1 LGWRW
6 REGHNRI
13 GEDAMTTTPAAQ
25 AVVEALRAEGVRAV
39 FGLPGSHVLGVLDA
53 IYRANDIAFYRVR
66 HEHSA
71 AYMAFAYAQ
80 LTGEPGVVL
89 VTAGA
94 GATNLVTGVAE
105 AFCGA
110 QPMVVLAGRV
120 ATAHAH
126 RGESQDVPTE
136 RIFAPITKLAMRV
149 DRAEA
154 LPDLLGQAFQIARS
168 GRPGP
173 VYLDL
178 PADLLGREIVCNY
191 RPAPRA
197 GRARAPADAIAQA
210 ADLLAVAERPLIVVG
225 GGALASGARAE
236 IVALAERLAAPML
249 VSLTGR
255 SLIDDDHPLAAGGL
269 GVHGSPVSQILLN
282 EADVLLNLG
291 CRFESMSTNWR
302 PEFSP
307 SPEVRHI
314 QVNIDPT
321 EIGRSFPA
329 ALGLVADVKTVAADL
344 DAALSAKGMAR
355 DWRVT
360 PRATALRE
368 KLDALETEVES
379 ICLRDDKPLHTVRI
393 LRAAQKAFGR
403 EAIYGLDIGCLAEQL
418 PGSPTF
424 LKLHEPR
431 TLLAPS
437 SLCGMSD
444 AAAGLAVARIVH
456 PERPCVGFV
465 GDGSFQMMLD
475 ALPVAAEYRLG
486 VTWCI
491 LNDEALGSIWD
502 LQNARLERRF
512 IATEFAFQPDFAALA
527 RACGCHGERVVE
539 PADIEPALAR
549 AREANAGGQP
559 AVIDFVVA
567 RVRAPQTVKFFG
579 LGGTTF

>member
-1 LGWRW
+1 
-6 REGHNRI
+6 
-13 GEDAMTTTPAAQ
+13 MTRMPAAR

-39 FGLPGSHVLGVLDA
+39 FGLPGSHILGVLDA
-53 IYRANDIAFYRVR
+53 IYHDKTIAFYRVR

-110 QPMVVLAGRV
+110 QPMLVLAGRV
-120 ATAHAH
+120 ATTHAH

-136 RIFAPITKLAMRV
+136 KIFAPITKLAMQV
-149 DRAEA
+149 DRAEV
-154 LPDLLGQAFQIARS
+154 LPDLLRQAFQIARS

-178 PADLLGREIVCNY
+178 PADMLAREIVCDY
-191 RPAPRA
+191 SPAPRP
-197 GRARAPADAIAQA
+197 GRPRAEAQAIAEA
-210 ADLLAVAERPLIVVG
+210 ADMLAGAERPLIVAG

-236 IVALAERLAAPML
+236 IVALAERLAAPIL

-255 SLIDDDHPLAAGGL
+255 SVIDDDCPLAAGGL
-269 GVHGSPVSQILLN
+269 GVHGSPVSQALLN
-282 EADVLLNLG
+282 EADVILNLG

-302 PEFSP
+302 PEFSL
-307 SPEVRHI
+307 SPDVSHI
-314 QVNIDPT
+314 QVNIDPS

-329 ALGLVADVKTVAADL
+329 ALALVADVKAVAADL
-344 DAALSAKGMAR
+344 DAALAARAISR
-355 DWRVT
+355 DWRKT
-360 PRATALRE
+360 PRTRDLRE
-368 KLDALETEVES
+368 KLDALEAEVQA
-379 ICLRDDKPLHTVRI
+379 ICARDDKPLHTVRI
-393 LRAAQKAFGR
+393 LRAAQKVFGR

-431 TLLAPS
+431 SLLAPS

-456 PERPCVGFV
+456 PDRPCVGFV

-475 ALPVAAEYRLG
+475 ALPVAAEYKLG

-527 RACGCHGERVVE
+527 RACGCYGERVVE
-539 PADIEPALAR
+539 PADIEPALER
-549 AREANAGGQP
+549 ARDANAKGQP
-559 AVIDFVVA
+559 AILDFAVA

-579 LGGTTF
+579 LVGSTF